1 LDWSRNIYI
10 TGQSSSTNF
19 PGSPTPAGG
28 LDAFVIKLN
37 SSGTPQY
44 STFIGGTGDDVG
56 LGIVLQGGNA
66 FIVGST
72 HAGGFPG
79 TPIGI
84 GGSQDVFVAEFDS
97 SGGRTFSTVIG
108 GKGDDIGE
116 GIVVDGSGNIYIAGE
131 TDSTDFPV
139 TFNVF
144 PGSGGRDGFVMKL

>member
-1 LDWSRNIYI
+1 
-10 TGQSSSTNF
+10 
-19 PGSPTPAGG
+19 
-28 LDAFVIKLN
+28 
-37 SSGTPQY
+37 
-44 STFIGGTGDDVG
+44 
-56 LGIVLQGGNA
+56 GI
-66 FIVGST
+66 
-72 HAGGFPG
+72 HG

-144 PGSGGRDGFVMKL
+144 PGSGGRDGFVMKLSSGGSTSLYSTHIGGSGLDLATGIALDSSNHAIVSGITQSPSLGTGTSTFSGLDDAFV